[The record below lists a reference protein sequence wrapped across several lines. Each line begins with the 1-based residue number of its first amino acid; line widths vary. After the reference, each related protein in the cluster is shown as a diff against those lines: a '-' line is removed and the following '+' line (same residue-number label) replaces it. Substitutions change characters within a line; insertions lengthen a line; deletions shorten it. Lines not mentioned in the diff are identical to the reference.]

1 MKETDS
7 STPTPE
13 QLMQILDAGIQL
25 QRARRKN
32 TGRNRFVFLAVGIC
46 FILTGAA
53 VALLVL
59 SQMLSESP
67 ALIQGQTA
75 AVQE

>member
-13 QLMQILDAGIQL
+13 QLMQMLDAGIQM

-32 TGRNRFVFLAVGIC
+32 SGRNRVVFLTVGIF

-67 ALIQGQTA
+67 TSTQGQA
-75 AVQE
+75 VAVQE